1 MFSTHPPTKL
11 VAVEEQRVHN
21 IQTVIDTFRKAIDD
35 MYVTT
40 RFTNQRHHYRTK
52 ELKRQFKEANSSF
65 MNCTILLEHLTSSLN
80 KARENLARVDDA
92 LEVLSHDS
100 TKSDKKRA
108 ALVTKQSDRVACI
121 KKAVKQIK
129 LLKNKRDQE
138 EILWRQK
145 AKLIFDEC
153 QKQEVKRLDLM
164 KKTLLDFTQAMQIK
178 DQQTVDHIYLTLA
191 KDIQTK
197 QNSKTDVEWWAKVY
211 GAIEEEEVLE
221 NDEIDTSGHE
231 QDDDTV

>member
-1 MFSTHPPTKL
+1 
-11 VAVEEQRVHN
+11 
-21 IQTVIDTFRKAIDD
+21 
-35 MYVTT
+35 
-40 RFTNQRHHYRTK
+40 
-52 ELKRQFKEANSSF
+52 
-65 MNCTILLEHLTSSLN
+65 
-80 KARENLARVDDA
+80 RENLARVDDA